1 MYSVRTAIVK
11 TGSEDPVRFGLSVLL
26 LLLAAGQ
33 ESGYTASVYLH
44 TASMGTPRGR
54 SDEQHNTAV
63 TASAL
68 TDQDHPAFKIGVP
81 TPCSGATYL

>member
-44 TASMGTPRGR
+44 TASMGWRMPGTEHRV
-54 SDEQHNTAV
+54 AV
-63 TASAL
+63 AMSSTTRL
-68 TDQDHPAFKIGVP
+68 
-81 TPCSGATYL
+81 